1 MYSIHTRD
9 DLEKL
14 KKLQETKSLIF
25 KERLKEKLG
34 KQDFHYDLEEVFE
47 PVTTKQ
53 VEATE
58 NQKQLSEKQI
68 QALHDSTRAASQTVQ
83 AIKNQ
88 TQAIRE
94 SSNAV
99 NKNLQKSIKEGIQ
112 EYDEITNR
120 NNQLLTSLVTSNQV
134 DSSIVKTVS
143 NLLNDKNKSQ
153 FSLEPITQSFAQGH
167 PNLFTINPHN
177 PQQVLIK
184 GSTITFENGN
194 SYNLNDPDLQYFI
207 TNTQFDKQI
216 NNWGSIYNFLNDMK
230 YDLNY
235 GDKKSIRY
243 QFIKELYSRY
253 QLQGYT
259 QGFAQG
265 HTQGFAGSS
274 AQDYTQGNT
283 QAHDLQ
289 GFAQDY
295 TQGFTGSGLNGESY
309 RESYREYSQQYI
321 FLPSDP
327 DELVDQLKL
336 LYFEK
341 VGGNDSFLINEQII
355 AIIDKL
361 LEYECI
367 SPSQHQNMQSYAR
380 SNLIS

>member
-14 KKLQETKSLIF
+14 KKLQETKSLVR

-34 KQDFHYDLEEVFE
+34 KQDFQYDLEETFE

-53 VEATE
+53 VESNE
-58 NQKQLSEKQI
+58 KQL
-68 QALHDSTRAASQTVQ
+68 Q
-83 AIKNQ
+83 AIDKQ
-88 TQAIRE
+88 TQGVTQAIENQTRAIE
-94 SSNAV
+94 HN
-99 NKNLQKSIKEGIQ
+99 NNTLQNSIKEGIKQ
-112 EYDEITNR
+112 YNEITNHNAELR
-120 NNQLLTSLVTSNQV
+120 NQLLTSLVNSNQV

-153 FSLEPITQSFAQGH
+153 FSLEPIEGYPHSSA
-167 PNLFTINPHN
+167 NLFTINPHN

-184 GSTITFENGN
+184 GSTMTFENGN
-194 SYNLNDPDLQYFI
+194 SYNLYDPDLQYFI

-216 NNWGSIYNFLNDMK
+216 NNWGSIYTFLNDMK

-259 QGFAQG
+259 QGFVG
-265 HTQGFAGSS
+265 SSTQG
-274 AQDYTQGNT
+274 YT

-289 GFAQDY
+289 GFARSSAQGQS
-295 TQGFTGSGLNGESY
+295 QGFTGSGLRSYANGEN
-309 RESYREYSQQYI
+309 YREYSRSSTQQYI

-341 VGGNDSFLINEQII
+341 VGGNDNPQLKEQII
-355 AIIDKL
+355 AIVDKL

-367 SPSQHQNMQSYAR
+367 SPSQHQNI
-380 SNLIS
+380 ISSIT

>member
-1 MYSIHTRD
+1 MESN
-9 DLEKL
+9 E
-14 KKLQETKSLIF
+14 
-25 KERLKEKLG
+25 
-34 KQDFHYDLEEVFE
+34 
-47 PVTTKQ
+47 
-53 VEATE
+53 
-58 NQKQLSEKQI
+58 KQL
-68 QALHDSTRAASQTVQ
+68 Q
-83 AIKNQ
+83 AIDKQ
-88 TQAIRE
+88 TQGVTQAIENQTRAIE
-94 SSNAV
+94 HN
-99 NKNLQKSIKEGIQ
+99 NNTLQNSIKEGIKQ
-112 EYDEITNR
+112 YNEITNHNAEAIAELR
-120 NNQLLTSLVTSNQV
+120 NQLLISLVNSNQV

-153 FSLEPITQSFAQGH
+153 FSLEPIEGYPRSST
-167 PNLFTINPHN
+167 NLFTINPHN

-194 SYNLNDPDLQYFI
+194 SYNLNDPDLQYFV

-216 NNWGSIYNFLNDMK
+216 NNWDSIYNFLNDMK

-274 AQDYTQGNT
+274 AQDYTQGFAGSSA

-289 GFAQDY
+289 GFAGSSTQGQSREA
-295 TQGFTGSGLNGESY
+295 TQGFTGSGLRKLSRSYANGES
-309 RESYREYSQQYI
+309 STQQYI

-341 VGGNDSFLINEQII
+341 VGGNDSFLSNEQII

-361 LEYECI
+361 LEYACI
-367 SPSQHQNMQSYAR
+367 SPSQHQNIIS
-380 SNLIS
+380 LIT

>member
-14 KKLQETKSLIF
+14 KNLQETKSLVR

-53 VEATE
+53 VESNEKQLQAIE
-58 NQKQLSEKQI
+58 NQ
-68 QALHDSTRAASQTVQ
+68 TRAIEHNNNTL
-83 AIKNQ
+83 
-88 TQAIRE
+88 RE
-94 SSNAV
+94 A
-99 NKNLQKSIKEGIQ
+99 LQNSIKEGIKQ
-112 EYDEITNR
+112 YNEITNH
-120 NNQLLTSLVTSNQV
+120 NNQFLTSLVNSNQV

-153 FSLEPITQSFAQGH
+153 FSLEPITQDN

-184 GSTITFENGN
+184 GSTMIFENGN
-194 SYNLNDPDLQYFI
+194 SYDLSNPDLQYFI
-207 TNTQFDKQI
+207 TNTQFDKPI
-216 NNWGSIYNFLNDMK
+216 NNWGPIYNFLNDMK

-259 QGFAQG
+259 QGF
-265 HTQGFAGSS
+265 TQGQSQS
-274 AQDYTQGNT
+274 YTRE
-283 QAHDLQ
+283 A
-289 GFAQDY
+289 
-295 TQGFTGSGLNGESY
+295 TQGFTGSGLREATQSYANGE
-309 RESYREYSQQYI
+309 YSRSSTHSPAQQYI

-341 VGGNDSFLINEQII
+341 VGGNDNPQLNEQII
-355 AIIDKL
+355 AIVDKL

>member
-1 MYSIHTRD
+1 MYSIHKRD

-14 KKLQETKSLIF
+14 KKLQETKSLLR

-53 VEATE
+53 VESNE
-58 NQKQLSEKQI
+58 KQL
-68 QALHDSTRAASQTVQ
+68 Q
-83 AIKNQ
+83 AIDKQ
-88 TQAIRE
+88 TQGVTQAIENQTRAIE
-94 SSNAV
+94 HN
-99 NKNLQKSIKEGIQ
+99 NNTLQNSIKEGIKQ
-112 EYDEITNR
+112 YNEITNH
-120 NNQLLTSLVTSNQV
+120 NNQLLTSLVNTNQV

-153 FSLEPITQSFAQGH
+153 FSLEPITQSFAQDN

-184 GSTITFENGN
+184 GSTMTFESGN
-194 SYNLNDPDLQYFI
+194 SYDLSNPDLQYFI
-207 TNTQFDKQI
+207 SNTHFDKPI
-216 NNWGSIYNFLNDMK
+216 NNWGPIYTFLNDMK

-259 QGFAQG
+259 Q
-265 HTQGFAGSS
+265 
-274 AQDYTQGNT
+274 
-283 QAHDLQ
+283 AHDSQ
-289 GFAQDY
+289 GQS
-295 TQGFTGSGLNGESY
+295 QGFTGSGLNGETS
-309 RESYREYSQQYI
+309 RSSTRSSTQQYI

-327 DELVDQLKL
+327 DEIVDQLKL

-367 SPSQHQNMQSYAR
+367 SPSQHQNMR
-380 SNLIS
+380 SNLISSQSPSIT

>member
-14 KKLQETKSLIF
+14 KKLQETKSLVR

-34 KQDFHYDLEEVFE
+34 KQDFHYDMEEVFE

-53 VEATE
+53 VESNEKQLQAIE
-58 NQKQLSEKQI
+58 NQ
-68 QALHDSTRAASQTVQ
+68 TRAIEHNINT
-83 AIKNQ
+83 
-88 TQAIRE
+88 
-94 SSNAV
+94 
-99 NKNLQKSIKEGIQ
+99 LQNSIKEGIKQ
-112 EYDEITNR
+112 YNEITNHKH
-120 NNQLLTSLVTSNQV
+120 QLLTSLVSSNQV

-153 FSLEPITQSFAQGH
+153 LSLEPITQNN
-167 PNLFTINPHN
+167 PNLFTINPQN

-184 GSTITFENGN
+184 GSTMTFENGN
-194 SYNLNDPDLQYFI
+194 SYDLSDPDLQYFI
-207 TNTQFDKQI
+207 SNTQFDKQS

-235 GDKKSIRY
+235 GDKKSIRF

-253 QLQGYT
+253 QLQGFAQGYT
-259 QGFAQG
+259 QAHDSQGFAQG
-265 HTQGFAGSS
+265 QS
-274 AQDYTQGNT
+274 
-283 QAHDLQ
+283 
-289 GFAQDY
+289 
-295 TQGFTGSGLNGESY
+295 QGFTGSGLQGCAQGSTRSY
-309 RESYREYSQQYI
+309 AQQYI

-341 VGGNDSFLINEQII
+341 VGGNDNPQLNEQIF

-367 SPSQHQNMQSYAR
+367 SPSQHQNMR
-380 SNLIS
+380 SSTLFSIT

>member
-14 KKLQETKSLIF
+14 KKLQETKSLVR

-58 NQKQLSEKQI
+58 KQL
-68 QALHDSTRAASQTVQ
+68 QAIENQTRAIEHNNNT
-83 AIKNQ
+83 
-88 TQAIRE
+88 
-94 SSNAV
+94 
-99 NKNLQKSIKEGIQ
+99 LQNSIKEGIKQ
-112 EYDEITNR
+112 YNEITNH
-120 NNQLLTSLVTSNQV
+120 NNQFLTSLVNSNQV

-153 FSLEPITQSFAQGH
+153 FSLEPITQSFAQDN

-184 GSTITFENGN
+184 GSTMIFENGN

-207 TNTQFDKQI
+207 TNTQFDKPI
-216 NNWGSIYNFLNDMK
+216 NNWGPIYNFLNDMK

-259 QGFAQG
+259 QGF
-265 HTQGFAGSS
+265 TQGQSQS
-274 AQDYTQGNT
+274 YTRE
-283 QAHDLQ
+283 A
-289 GFAQDY
+289 
-295 TQGFTGSGLNGESY
+295 TQGFTGSGLREATQSYANGE
-309 RESYREYSQQYI
+309 YSRSSTQSSTQQYI

-341 VGGNDSFLINEQII
+341 VGGNDNPQLNEEII
-355 AIIDKL
+355 AIVDKL

>member
-94 SSNAV
+94 SSNAL

-153 FSLEPITQSFAQGH
+153 FSLEPITQSFAIANAQGY

-207 TNTQFDKQI
+207 TNTQFDKPI
-216 NNWGSIYNFLNDMK
+216 NNWDTIYNFLNDMK

-259 QGFAQG
+259 QGFAG
-265 HTQGFAGSS
+265 SSTQG
-274 AQDYTQGNT
+274 YT

-289 GFAQDY
+289 GFAGSSATAPAQDY
-295 TQGFTGSGLNGESY
+295 TQGLTGSGL

-341 VGGNDSFLINEQII
+341 VGGNDNPQLNEEII

-367 SPSQHQNMQSYAR
+367 SPSQHQNIQ

>member
-14 KKLQETKSLIF
+14 QKLKETKSSVR
-25 KERLKEKLG
+25 KERFKEKLG

-53 VEATE
+53 VESNE
-58 NQKQLSEKQI
+58 KQL
-68 QALHDSTRAASQTVQ
+68 Q
-83 AIKNQ
+83 AIDKQ
-88 TQAIRE
+88 TQGVTQAIENQTRAIE
-94 SSNAV
+94 HN
-99 NKNLQKSIKEGIQ
+99 NNTLQNSFKEGIKQ
-112 EYDEITNR
+112 YNEITNH
-120 NNQLLTSLVTSNQV
+120 NNQLLTSLVHSNKV

-153 FSLEPITQSFAQGH
+153 FSLEPITQSFAQDN

-184 GSTITFENGN
+184 GSTMIFENGN
-194 SYNLNDPDLQYFI
+194 SYDLSTPDLQYFI

-216 NNWGSIYNFLNDMK
+216 NNWDSIYNFLNDMK

-235 GDKKSIRY
+235 GDKISIRY

-253 QLQGYT
+253 QLEGYT

-265 HTQGFAGSS
+265 
-274 AQDYTQGNT
+274 YT

-289 GFAQDY
+289 GFAQGQS
-295 TQGFTGSGLNGESY
+295 QGFTGSGLNG
-309 RESYREYSQQYI
+309 EYSQQYI

-341 VGGNDSFLINEQII
+341 FGGNDSFLLMN
-355 AIIDKL
+355 KL
-361 LEYECI
+361 L
-367 SPSQHQNMQSYAR
+367 Q
-380 SNLIS
+380 L

>member
-53 VEATE
+53 VEA
-58 NQKQLSEKQI
+58 NEKQI
-68 QALHDSTRAASQTVQ
+68 QALHDSTREASRAASHIASQTVQ

-94 SSNAV
+94 SSNAL

-153 FSLEPITQSFAQGH
+153 FSLEPITQSFAQGY

-184 GSTITFENGN
+184 GSTMTFENGN
-194 SYNLNDPDLQYFI
+194 SYNLNDSDLQHFI

-216 NNWGSIYNFLNDMK
+216 NNW
-230 YDLNY
+230 
-235 GDKKSIRY
+235 
-243 QFIKELYSRY
+243 
-253 QLQGYT
+253 
-259 QGFAQG
+259 
-265 HTQGFAGSS
+265 
-274 AQDYTQGNT
+274 
-283 QAHDLQ
+283 
-289 GFAQDY
+289 
-295 TQGFTGSGLNGESY
+295 
-309 RESYREYSQQYI
+309 
-321 FLPSDP
+321 
-327 DELVDQLKL
+327 
-336 LYFEK
+336 
-341 VGGNDSFLINEQII
+341 
-355 AIIDKL
+355 
-361 LEYECI
+361 
-367 SPSQHQNMQSYAR
+367 
-380 SNLIS
+380 

>member
-14 KKLQETKSLIF
+14 KKLQETKSLVP

-53 VEATE
+53 VESNEKQLQAIE
-58 NQKQLSEKQI
+58 NQ
-68 QALHDSTRAASQTVQ
+68 TRAIEHNNNTL
-83 AIKNQ
+83 
-88 TQAIRE
+88 RE
-94 SSNAV
+94 A
-99 NKNLQKSIKEGIQ
+99 LQNSIKEGIKQ
-112 EYDEITNR
+112 YNEITNR

-153 FSLEPITQSFAQGH
+153 FSLEPITQSFAIANAQNN

-216 NNWGSIYNFLNDMK
+216 NNWDSIYNFLNDMK

-235 GDKKSIRY
+235 GDKKSTRY

-265 HTQGFAGSS
+265 QSQS
-274 AQDYTQGNT
+274 YTRE
-283 QAHDLQ
+283 A
-289 GFAQDY
+289 
-295 TQGFTGSGLNGESY
+295 TQGFTGSGLREATQSYANGE
-309 RESYREYSQQYI
+309 YSRSSTHSPAQQYI
-321 FLPSDP
+321 LFFD
-327 DELVDQLKL
+327 
-336 LYFEK
+336 
-341 VGGNDSFLINEQII
+341 
-355 AIIDKL
+355 
-361 LEYECI
+361 
-367 SPSQHQNMQSYAR
+367 
-380 SNLIS
+380 